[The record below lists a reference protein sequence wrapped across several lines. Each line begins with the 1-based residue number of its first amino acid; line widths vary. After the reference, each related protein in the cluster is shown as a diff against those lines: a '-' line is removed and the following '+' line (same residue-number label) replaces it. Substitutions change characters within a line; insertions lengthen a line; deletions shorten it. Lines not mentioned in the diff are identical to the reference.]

1 MRNKVIEKLK
11 QYNQEHL
18 LQFENELTDEEKSCL
33 YQQILET
40 DFSYLSKMNEKII
53 KDNIEI
59 EPIPSLKYTEI
70 SNQISQLESVGIKSI
85 QNNEVAV
92 LLLAGGMGTRLGS
105 DNPKGMYNIGK
116 TKDVYIFQCLFE
128 NLLKVVKQA
137 GTPIPFFIMTSEK
150 NNESTIS
157 FLKQHNYFGYDQDY
171 IRFFVQDMAPCV
183 NSDGK
188 ILLEEKYRLA
198 TSPNGNGGWFNSLL
212 KNSDSRE
219 MLEKFNIQWINVVG
233 VDNVLQKIADPVFI
247 GGVISG
253 DYNTGSKV
261 IRKVN
266 PTEKV
271 GLMCNKNGVT
281 SVIEYTDMP
290 EDKQNLKNENGELAF
305 GLGIVLNYLFNVK
318 QLHKIKDTS
327 LPVHVVYKKVN
338 HIDNNGT
345 YKTPSEP
352 NAYKFEYLCVDMI
365 ELCGSCL
372 PYEVLRNKEFAPI
385 KNKEGVDSVATAQAL
400 LEENGYIL

>member
-1 MRNKVIEKLK
+1 MRTQVIEKLK
-11 QYNQEHL
+11 KYNQEHL
-18 LQFENELTDEEKSCL
+18 LQFEDELSDEEKNSL
-33 YQQILET
+33 YQQILDT
-40 DFSYLSKMNEKII
+40 DFSYLSKMNEKVI
-53 KDNIEI
+53 KEDIAI
-59 EPIPSLKYTEI
+59 DPIPSLKYTEI
-70 SNQISQLESVGIKSI
+70 SDYMADLEQVGIKAI

-128 NLLKVVKQA
+128 NLQSVVNQA

-150 NNESTIS
+150 NHEATTT
-157 FLKQHNYFGYDQDY
+157 FLKEHNYFGYDKNY
-171 IRFFVQDMAPCV
+171 IRFFIQDMAPCV
-183 NSDGK
+183 DGDGK
-188 ILLEEKYRLA
+188 ILLEEKSRLA

-212 KNSDSRE
+212 KNNDARE
-219 MLEKFNIQWINVVG
+219 MLEKFDTKWINVVG

-247 GGVISG
+247 GAVISG
-253 DYNTGSKV
+253 NYNTGSKV

-271 GLMCNKNGVT
+271 GLMCNKNGIT

-290 EDKQNLKNENGELAF
+290 EDKQSLRNENGELAF
-305 GLGIVLNYLFNVK
+305 GLGIVLNYLFNVN
-318 QLHKIKDTS
+318 QLHKIKDTA

-338 HIDNNGT
+338 YIDKEGSHQ
-345 YKTPSEP
+345 TPSEP

-365 ELCGSCL
+365 ELCGRCL
-372 PYEVLRNKEFAPI
+372 PYEVLRNREFAPI

-400 LEENGYIL
+400 LEESGYSL